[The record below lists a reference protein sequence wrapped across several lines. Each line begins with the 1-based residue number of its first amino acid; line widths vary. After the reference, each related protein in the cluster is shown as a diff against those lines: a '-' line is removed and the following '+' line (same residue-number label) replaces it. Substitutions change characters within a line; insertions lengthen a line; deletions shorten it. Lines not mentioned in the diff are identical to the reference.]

1 MADESQRP
9 IIIKRIK
16 KGAHAHHGGAWK
28 IAYADFVTA
37 MMAFFLL
44 MWLLSSVS
52 QSSLA
57 GIAEYFQMPLRVAL
71 FGGSSV
77 GESSSPIQG
86 GGQDIRHN
94 EGEMNRSRS
103 VLDAQQKEKSEEDA
117 KYKARQEKQERA
129 SLNKLARKISEA
141 IEANPTLNQFKD
153 QIMLEMTPEGLRIQ
167 IIDEKN
173 RPMFDSGSANLLPHT
188 RLLLQELGGILN
200 EVPNRMS
207 ISGHTDAMPFSAGH
221 RGYSNWEL
229 SADRANAARRELLIG
244 GMHEQKMLRVT
255 GLAAASPLDRE
266 NTSNPI
272 NRRIT
277 LIVLNKRTEEEILM
291 ESGTRLDGA
300 GTVSEIQ
307 DGNSD
312 VSSSAA
318 MPTEDIEVIPA
329 SPALIE
335 FEPASQVSGGQF

>member
-16 KGAHAHHGGAWK
+16 KGGHAHHGGAWK

-103 VLDAQQKEKSEEDA
+103 VVDSQQKEKIEEEI
-117 KYKARQEKQERA
+117 KRKVQQKAQQEKQERA

-229 SADRANAARRELLIG
+229 SADRANAARRELLLG

-300 GTVSEIQ
+300 GNVSEVQ
-307 DGNSD
+307 NSAPAND
-312 VSSSAA
+312 
-318 MPTEDIEVIPA
+318 TEAIEVIPA
-329 SPALIE
+329 SPELIE
-335 FEPASQVSGGQF
+335 FEPAGEVSGGQF